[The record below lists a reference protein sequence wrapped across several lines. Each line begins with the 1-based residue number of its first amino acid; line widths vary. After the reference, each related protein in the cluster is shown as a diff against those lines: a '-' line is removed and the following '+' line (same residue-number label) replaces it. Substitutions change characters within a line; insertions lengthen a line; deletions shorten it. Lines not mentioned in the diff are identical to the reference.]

1 MPNPVPQS
9 APFTPAQ
16 KAWLDGFLAGALNLQ
31 PAHGVATAAQQAA
44 AQVTALATQNGASA
58 NTASAIVASTPL
70 PTAPASAV
78 PTPPTPRVEEVEKDV
93 VPAYDRVHP
102 FPATVLETR
111 PLNRKDSEK
120 DVRAVRLSLKGSGL
134 TYEVGDALGVYPEND
149 PDLVKEIL
157 AVLEATG
164 EEPVITPEGM
174 VVPARIALSKAYV
187 ITEVNEDLLM
197 HLSHVAADPEE
208 TSRLAIL
215 ADDDPEGFLDGRD
228 VLDILHHFPSTAPT
242 SRADIAELI
251 ASLSPL
257 RSRLYSIASSLKAH
271 PDEVHLTIGVVQ
283 YTRDGCNRLRKG
295 VASTFLTE
303 RMKPGHRVG
312 VFIHP
317 AHSFALPENT
327 DTPIIM
333 VGPGTG
339 IAPFRAFLQERQAVG
354 ARGKN
359 WLFFGDQRREC
370 DFLYQSELEE
380 YVNSGLLTHLD
391 LAFSR
396 DQQEKIYVQNRMMEN
411 AAELWGWLEEGAHF
425 YVCGDAKRMASDVDR
440 MLQRIIAEQGKIS
453 AEEAKAYVARL
464 SRTGRYQR
472 DVY

>member
-1 MPNPVPQS
+1 MSIPLVPQG

-16 KAWLDGFLAGALNLQ
+16 QAWLNGFLAGTLNL
-31 PAHGVATAAQQAA
+31 PASVPPA
-44 AQVTALATQNGASA
+44 V
-58 NTASAIVASTPL
+58 
-70 PTAPASAV
+70 APAAPLAAPAAPAPV
-78 PTPPTPRVEEVEKDV
+78 VAPPAAPIKATPRVEEPVKEA
-93 VPAYDRVHP
+93 PPTYDRIHP
-102 FPATVLETR
+102 FPATVLDIR
-111 PLNRKDSEK
+111 PLTRKDSEK
-120 DVRAVRLSLKGSGL
+120 DVRAIALSLKGSGL

-149 PDLVKEIL
+149 PHLVEEIL
-157 AVLEATG
+157 AVLGATG

-187 ITEVNEDLLM
+187 ITDCNEDLLM
-197 HLSHVAADPEE
+197 HLSRVAADPDE
-208 TSRLAIL
+208 TSRLALL

-228 VLDILHHFPSTAPT
+228 VLDILHHFSSTMPT

-251 ASLSPL
+251 ASLAPL
-257 RSRLYSIASSLKAH
+257 RTRLYSIASSQKAY

-283 YTRDGCNRLRKG
+283 YTREGCTRLRKG

-303 RMKPGHRVG
+303 RMQPGHRVG

-317 AHSFALPENT
+317 SHAFGLPQ
-327 DTPIIM
+327 DGDKPIIM

-354 ARGKN
+354 AKGKN
-359 WLFFGDQRREC
+359 WLFFGDQRRES

-380 YVNSGLLTHLD
+380 YLQSGRLTRLD
-391 LAFSR
+391 TAFSR
-396 DQQEKIYVQNRMMEN
+396 DQQQKIYVQHRMLEN
-411 AAELWGWLEEGAHF
+411 AAELWTWLEDGAHF

-440 MLQRIIAEQGKIS
+440 ALQQIVAEQGNRS
-453 AEEAKAYVARL
+453 AQEAKSYVAHL
-464 SRTGRYQR
+464 SRVGRYQR